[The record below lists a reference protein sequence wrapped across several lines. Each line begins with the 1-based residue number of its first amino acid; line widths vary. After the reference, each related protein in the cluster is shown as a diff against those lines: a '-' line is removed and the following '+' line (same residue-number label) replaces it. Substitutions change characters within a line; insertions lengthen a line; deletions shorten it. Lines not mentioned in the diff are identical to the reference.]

1 MKLINTLGCTD
12 KPCDCGCKDCGD
24 SKPAIKSKNNQDL
37 PLVQS
42 VQAGYRKPSAEDYV
56 ASDQNINTAHKAETP
71 VPPSGFNKKEIVKTE
86 PAPKLLYIPKKTS
99 VEAEKGDHTG
109 VYIMGVGIGFLLLLI
124 LGSRDE
130 REKK

>member
-1 MKLINTLGCTD
+1 MKRINTLGCAD

-24 SKPAIKSKNNQDL
+24 SKPAIKAKNNQDL

-56 ASDQNINTAHKAETP
+56 TSDQNIDTDDKAETS

-86 PAPKLLYIPKKTS
+86 PAPKVLYIPNKTS
-99 VEAEKGDHTG
+99 VKVEQDDHTG
-109 VYIMGVGIGFLLLLI
+109 VYVMGVGIGFLLLLI